1 MFARAKLF
9 FRDNNGATAIEYAL
23 IAAGIAV
30 AIVTGVTGLGTQV
43 KTLFSNVNNAMN

>member
-23 IAAGIAV
+23 IAAGN
-30 AIVTGVTGLGTQV
+30 TDTNKTNNTNLGTQV